1 MKAILILSLLLF
13 AIPPE
18 SFYSLSVNTSGGA
31 GVDLNSFRGKR
42 VLIVNVATGS
52 PRAAQ
57 FSELQQLYQTHGDS
71 LVILAV
77 PSNSF
82 GNEPVEGNVIA
93 SHLLQQYG
101 ITFPVTQKMEVTGE
115 SKHPLY
121 QWLTDSLKNGSAY
134 SRIEGDFQ
142 KYLIS
147 KEGELMGIFSSSVSP
162 LSQEFL
168 TAFKY

>member
-1 MKAILILSLLLF
+1 MKIILILSWLLF
-13 AIPPE
+13 AMPSE
-18 SFYSLSVNTSGGA
+18 SFYSISINASHGA
-31 GVDLNSFRGKR
+31 GIDLNTFQGKR

-52 PRAAQ
+52 QRAAQ

-82 GNEPVEGNVIA
+82 GNEPGADNAIA
-93 SHLLQQYG
+93 SHLVQQYG
-101 ITFPVTQKMEVTGE
+101 LTFPITQKMETAGDN
-115 SKHPLY
+115 KHPLY
-121 QWLTDSLKNGSAY
+121 QWLTDSTRNGSAY
-134 SRIEGDFQ
+134 SQVGGDFQ

-147 KEGELMGIFSSSVSP
+147 KEGELMGIFSPAVSP